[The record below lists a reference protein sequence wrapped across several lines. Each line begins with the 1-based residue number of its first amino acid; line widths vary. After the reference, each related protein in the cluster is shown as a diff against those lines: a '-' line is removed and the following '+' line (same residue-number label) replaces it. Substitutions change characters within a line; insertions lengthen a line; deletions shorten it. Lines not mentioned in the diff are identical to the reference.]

1 MIHKAGNPEKL
12 MYIQSISTS
21 EFIHSSCGIL
31 SRGDQVVQF
40 SSSSQPLKKGEIGQ
54 DSGMKGKH
62 QLEMT
67 ARSEDTSSTS
77 SECKMWNIRCKCLLH
92 FQSTVIVSHG
102 FPGPMG
108 CLKKL
113 PAAEFSDCQGAWRTT
128 PHTFGPQLYPEVPTQ
143 VMGTCG
149 CLDCLVGTPILC

>member
-12 MYIQSISTS
+12 MSMYMQSISTS
-21 EFIHSSCGIL
+21 EFIHSSYGIL

-54 DSGMKGKH
+54 GSGMKGKH

-77 SECKMWNIRCKCLLH
+77 SECKM
-92 FQSTVIVSHG
+92 
-102 FPGPMG
+102 
-108 CLKKL
+108 
-113 PAAEFSDCQGAWRTT
+113 
-128 PHTFGPQLYPEVPTQ
+128 
-143 VMGTCG
+143 
-149 CLDCLVGTPILC
+149 